1 MYRLQFMCQER
12 SFMTGSLQKKHGAIY
27 VVLNIVIDGERK
39 QKWIRTEL
47 NDKSGKRECERVL
60 RETLSQYEHT
70 DLPVTSK
77 ILFTDYIQVWLDEA
91 KIKVD
96 EVTYQHYVNDTN
108 NHILPYFKNLN
119 IKLIDVNRSV
129 LQKYFTTKYE
139 RGRIDGKG
147 GLSPKT
153 LRHHKNII
161 HQVLELAVT
170 NGIINTN
177 PCNNIT
183 LPKLEKNTYDF
194 YNLDETK
201 LFLNAVKNDSLYP
214 LYYITVFYGLRR
226 SEVLGLKWNSIDI
239 NNKILTIKSTRTK
252 CNEIIEKDK
261 TKTKSSFRSFPM
273 SDEICDLFIK
283 IKNEEKSNQT
293 IFGSSYIKNDY
304 IFKWEDGK
312 PYDPDYITHRFQKD
326 LKKHNLKRISFHGLR
341 HSCGSLLNEQ
351 GYTLKDIQEW
361 LGHAD
366 IQTTANIYL
375 HLDIKRKV
383 NITNSLSNTFT

>member
-96 EVTYQHYVNDTN
+96 EVTYQHYENDTN

-261 TKTKSSFRSFPM
+261 TKTKSSLRSFPM

>member
-1 MYRLQFMCQER
+1 
-12 SFMTGSLQKKHGAIY
+12 MTGSLQKKHGAIY

-96 EVTYQHYVNDTN
+96 EVTYQHYENDTN

-261 TKTKSSFRSFPM
+261 TKTKSSLRSFPM
-273 SDEICDLFIK
+273 SDEICDLFVK

-293 IFGSSYIKNDY
+293 IFENSYIKNDY

>member
-1 MYRLQFMCQER
+1 MNSSCGFKNKLR
-12 SFMTGSLQKKHGAIY
+12 KDKNY
-27 VVLNIVIDGERK
+27 VRK

-77 ILFTDYIQVWLDEA
+77 ILFTDYIQIWLDEA

-96 EVTYQHYVNDTN
+96 EVTYQHYENDTN

-194 YNLDETK
+194 YNLDKTK

-226 SEVLGLKWNSIDI
+226 SEVLGIKWDSIDLE
-239 NNKILTIKSTRTK
+239 NKTLEIKHTRVDSYK
-252 CNEIIEKDK
+252 VIEKDS
-261 TKTKSSFRSFPM
+261 TKNQSSHRSYP
-273 SDEICDLFIK
+273 I
-283 IKNEEKSNQT
+283 NEEIVNIIVKLKNDERSNKKL
-293 IFGSSYIKNDY
+293 FGNEYIKTTMFSRWKTENHTRQ
-304 IFKWEDGK
+304 
-312 PYDPDYITHRFQKD
+312 IT
-326 LKKHNLKRISFHGLR
+326 LPNS
-341 HSCGSLLNEQ
+341 
-351 GYTLKDIQEW
+351 
-361 LGHAD
+361 
-366 IQTTANIYL
+366 TTNY
-375 HLDIKRKV
+375 
-383 NITNSLSNTFT
+383 

>member
-77 ILFTDYIQVWLDEA
+77 ILFTDYIQIWLDEA

-96 EVTYQHYVNDTN
+96 EVTYQHYENDTN

-261 TKTKSSFRSFPM
+261 TKTKSSLRSFPM

-293 IFGSSYIKNDY
+293 IFGNSYIKNDY